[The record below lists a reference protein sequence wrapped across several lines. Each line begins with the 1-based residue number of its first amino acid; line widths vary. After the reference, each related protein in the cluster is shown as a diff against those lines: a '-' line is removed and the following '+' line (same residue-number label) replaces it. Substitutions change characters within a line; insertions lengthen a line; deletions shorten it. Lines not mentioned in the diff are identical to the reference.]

1 MKRLLLLLPFF
12 LIGCTPDTTKIQ
24 NELEHY
30 QYTKAVD
37 QSTEQDVMNEPAR
50 LMVQLEQALAS
61 YRLQDVM
68 TIAKKIEQLPL
79 EDDDTV
85 RERAVAIRLGV
96 DDLLRG
102 LARLEATY
110 YVDRSVLDTGHSEET
125 FDGQGTVTVDFDDKQ
140 SLVATLTYHDFGLP
154 DAPRQGAE
162 KIRFEPDLSARVPL
176 SEGIISYTFS
186 RSTLKITYEGAG
198 GTRSYYLKQKQK

>member
-12 LIGCTPDTTKIQ
+12 LIGCTSDTTKIQ

-30 QYTKAVD
+30 EYTKAVD

-50 LMVQLEQALAS
+50 LMVRLEQALAG

-79 EDDDTV
+79 EDEDTV

-96 DDLLRG
+96 DDLLRDI
-102 LARLEATY
+102 ARLEATY
-110 YVDRSVLDTGHSEET
+110 YVDRSVLDTGHSEEN
-125 FDGQGTVTVDFDDKQ
+125 FDGQGTVTVDFDDEQ
-140 SLVATLTYHDFGLP
+140 SLIATLTYDDFGLP
-154 DAPRQGAE
+154 DAPRQGTE
-162 KIRFEPDLSARVPL
+162 TIRFDPDLSAHVPL
-176 SEGIISYTFS
+176 SEGIVAYTFN

-198 GTRSYYLKQKQK
+198 GKRIYYMKQEKK